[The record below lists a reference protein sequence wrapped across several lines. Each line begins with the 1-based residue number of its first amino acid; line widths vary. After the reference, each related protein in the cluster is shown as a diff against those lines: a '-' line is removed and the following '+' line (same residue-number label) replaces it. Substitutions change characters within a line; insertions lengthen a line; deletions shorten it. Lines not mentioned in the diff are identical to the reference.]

1 MHEEPSVE
9 ELITQFI
16 SIEQED
22 VERSFQKGEIAYYLL
37 QMGYTNNSLGSQVK
51 RSGEY
56 IRVLVKTFEAFPKPE
71 DRRYPELEFYHYR
84 LAAKADDPHHW
95 LEQASENEW
104 STRELSKAMKNEPVE
119 DDYREAEQL
128 LFKVKTMLSDEAV
141 GPWFRE
147 KLQTLLCREP
157 KEDKQVL
164 SKC

>member
-1 MHEEPSVE
+1 MNGEPSVE

-37 QMGYTNNSLGSQVK
+37 QMGYTNSTLASQVK

-56 IRVLVKTFEAFPKPE
+56 IRVLVKTYEAFPRPE

-84 LAAKADDPHHW
+84 LAARTEDPHHW
-95 LEQASENEW
+95 LEQATEHEW
-104 STRELSKAMKNEPVE
+104 STRELGKAIKQEPIE

-128 LFKVKTMLSDEAV
+128 LFKIKSILADEAV
-141 GPWFRE
+141 GPWFKE
-147 KLQTLLCREP
+147 KLWSLLDRES
-157 KEDKQVL
+157 EQDKQML